1 MQQTEEQLVDAL
13 GAVDLVV
20 ADTNKFKLKLGI
32 GEDAFTTLKLTKTL
46 QSLWEVKGAGAAGA
60 AAAASP
66 AIATTFFGGG
76 AGIMSTLGF
85 GAAAVTPVG
94 WVIAAAVGSGAAYY
108 GAMQVFSKYSSSR
121 IETIPKFINTPIDLL
136 GATIFDMMAGLA
148 LKVADFAGEIDDSER
163 NAVIDFF
170 YEEWGVSRDYSSKA
184 LPLIEAQIRQ
194 KTLKEMSKS
203 LAEFQMDNPDCNP
216 SAMKADIKQ
225 FLEEIAYAD
234 GDFDEREEL
243 AIETIERELGTHL
256 ASYTRVSRTVSKY
269 SGTAA
274 QVAQTGASAAYSQTQ
289 QVVGR
294 ASSML
299 GGLLKKKGDQ

>member
-1 MQQTEEQLVDAL
+1 MKQTEEQLVNAL

-32 GEDAFTTLKLTKTL
+32 GEDAFTTLKLPKTL
-46 QSLWEVKGAGAAGA
+46 MFLWEVKGASAAGA

-66 AIATTFFGGG
+66 AVATTLFGGG
-76 AGIMSTLGF
+76 TGIMSALGL

-121 IETIPKFINTPIDLL
+121 VETIPKFINTPIDLL

-148 LKVADFAGEIDDSER
+148 LKVAYFAGEIDDDER
-163 NAVIDFF
+163 KTVVDFF
-170 YEEWGVSRDYSSKA
+170 YEEWGVSPDYSSKA
-184 LPLIEAQIRQ
+184 LPLIEAQMRQ
-194 KTLKEMSKS
+194 KSLKEMAKS

-216 SAMKADIKQ
+216 SAMNSDIKR

-256 ASYTRVSRTVSKY
+256 ASYNRAGRTLSKY
-269 SGTAA
+269 TSTAS
-274 QVAQTGASAAYSQTQ
+274 QVGQTGASAAYSRTQ

-294 ASSML
+294 AS
-299 GGLLKKKGDQ
+299 GLLGSLIKKK